1 LPGLAEAL
9 EAEAACLWGGWAGAL
24 VVAAAAC
31 VAGQDP
37 RAVRLLP
44 GPGGGRPD
52 RVILQRGHVLDLG
65 GGSVPQLLR
74 LGGAS
79 PAEVGSA
86 DRCGPEELD
95 AALADAAG
103 ALFVASAAAAPGLLP
118 LGPFAWRCREAG
130 RPSIVAI
137 LDGAASHAAALDAG
151 ADLVVLD
158 GSALGGPP
166 CGIVA
171 GSERLVRACLA
182 QDRGVGR
189 ALRARPDDADR
200 LAAALAAR

>member
-31 VAGQDP
+31 VAGEDP
-37 RAVRLLP
+37 RAVGLLP
-44 GPGGGRPD
+44 DPGGRPN
-52 RVILQRGHVLDLG
+52 RIVLQRGHVLDLG

-74 LGGAS
+74 LGGAL

-95 AALADAAG
+95 AAL
-103 ALFVASAAAAPGLLP
+103 SAAAAPGLLP
-118 LGPFAWRCREAG
+118 LAPFAWRCREAG
-130 RPSIVAI
+130 RPAVVAI

-189 ALRARPDDADR
+189 ALRARPDDAER